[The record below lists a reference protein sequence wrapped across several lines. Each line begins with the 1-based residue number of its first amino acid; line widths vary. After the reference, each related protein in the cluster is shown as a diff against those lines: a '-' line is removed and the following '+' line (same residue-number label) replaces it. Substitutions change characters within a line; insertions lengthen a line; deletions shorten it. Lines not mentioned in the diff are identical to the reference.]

1 VAGLVASDGELFI
14 HDGYRGLGP
23 APPELPGGGQP
34 DDARTDDDEPLPA
47 QRGLGMELIRMAAT
61 SVTGIRRGEMVDTGA
76 VLPATVAGL
85 FDDYLDAARQ
95 VAPGQLAAVYAVGSL
110 ARGDFSVRQSNL
122 DLVVVAEPRLEA
134 GQVGRLAQASR
145 GLRRAHRNAEV
156 WYASWEDLDAGGP
169 GANGSTSGTPLA
181 TPLTRA
187 ILRHDPMALLG
198 PDWPVVGQDPDALQR
213 WSAEQLR
220 ALAAASHGL
229 LVLRRAVAPLVLEAA
244 RLAQVAITGRVFSK
258 SAAGEAVMPI
268 VSTRQKRILTD
279 AVGYRRGAQTS
290 MYWGPFERKYDA
302 LTLVRDL
309 LEAATSAGGA
319 PARP

>member
-1 VAGLVASDGELFI
+1 
-14 HDGYRGLGP
+14 
-23 APPELPGGGQP
+23 
-34 DDARTDDDEPLPA
+34 
-47 QRGLGMELIRMAAT
+47 
-61 SVTGIRRGEMVDTGA
+61 MVDTGA
-76 VLPATVAGL
+76 VLPAAAAGM
-85 FDDYLDAARQ
+85 FDDYLETARR

-110 ARGDFSVRQSNL
+110 ALGDFSVRQSNL
-122 DLVVVAEPRLEA
+122 DLVLVAEPRLDA
-134 GQVGRLAQASR
+134 GQIERLAQVAR
-145 GLRRAHRNAEV
+145 RLRRAHRDAQI
-156 WYASWEDLDAGGP
+156 WYATWEDLDAEGP
-169 GANGSTSGTPLA
+169 GTSASARDIPLA

-187 ILRHDPMALLG
+187 ILRHDPMALFG
-198 PDWPVVGQDPDALQR
+198 PDWPVVGHDPGALQS

-220 ALAAASHGL
+220 ALVAASHGL

-302 LTLVRDL
+302 LTLIRDL
-309 LEAATSAGGA
+309 LQTATSAGSA
-319 PARP
+319 PTSP